1 MKVLSETVRGMEEKE
16 QKLTETGGR
25 RKRDYLS
32 LMANLLTA
40 TLFSTPI
47 YTSNVTIYPETH
59 THRGTHMHTHTTS
72 PLARFNSPAVGSG
85 HISCGFRILKPWET
99 QSEPETSLP
108 ETTSTFSQLVCSHN
122 IVEHE
127 SDLSPFSDPRQT
139 VKKTHHPLL
148 GHLLANMSRLQHQAA
163 FVTS

>member
-59 THRGTHMHTHTTS
+59 THTQRHTH
-72 PLARFNSPAVGSG
+72 A
-85 HISCGFRILKPWET
+85 H
-99 QSEPETSLP
+99 
-108 ETTSTFSQLVCSHN
+108 
-122 IVEHE
+122 
-127 SDLSPFSDPRQT
+127 
-139 VKKTHHPLL
+139 THHLSSCKVYQPGCRL
-148 GHLLANMSRLQHQAA
+148 GPHFMWVSDFKTMRN
-163 FVTS
+163 TK

>member
-1 MKVLSETVRGMEEKE
+1 MKVLNETVRGMEEKK

-59 THRGTHMHTHTTS
+59 THRGTHMHTHT
-72 PLARFNSPAVGSG
+72 P
-85 HISCGFRILKPWET
+85 
-99 QSEPETSLP
+99 
-108 ETTSTFSQLVCSHN
+108 
-122 IVEHE
+122 
-127 SDLSPFSDPRQT
+127 
-139 VKKTHHPLL
+139 PLL
-148 GHLLANMSRLQHQAA
+148 LQGLSVRLSARATFHVG
-163 FVTS
+163 FGF

>member
-59 THRGTHMHTHTTS
+59 TQRETHT
-72 PLARFNSPAVGSG
+72 
-85 HISCGFRILKPWET
+85 C
-99 QSEPETSLP
+99 
-108 ETTSTFSQLVCSHN
+108 
-122 IVEHE
+122 
-127 SDLSPFSDPRQT
+127 
-139 VKKTHHPLL
+139 THTPPLL
-148 GHLLANMSRLQHQAA
+148 LQGLSARLSARATFHVG
-163 FVTS
+163 FGF